1 MIGGGF
7 FKICKVLQ
15 PLHWN
20 HLHCNLNKHFILY
33 LALTQQHSA
42 ALARQFMRLPI
53 KGMHC
58 KIGHFWQ
65 LKDSSIHNSPEIKRK
80 MNTRGAEAPGA
91 AECWG
96 LGALRHQQQSF
107 PCTLLCF
114 CVQSRRSAVVCSRPF
129 NEEHLL
135 AASGCASSAAR
146 SSSCCKGNRPA
157 AAAFWF
163 KRVNAL

>member
-1 MIGGGF
+1 MYQKLHILG
-7 FKICKVLQ
+7 KVLASV
-15 PLHWN
+15 HWN
-20 HLHCNLNKHFILY
+20 LLHCNLHCDSILY
-33 LALTQQHSA
+33 LTSLLSSPAGQTVYECATKGQTLQTGRSKHSWQKQSP
-42 ALARQFMRLPI
+42 RNG
-53 KGMHC
+53 K
-58 KIGHFWQ
+58 KI
-65 LKDSSIHNSPEIKRK
+65 P
-80 MNTRGAEAPGA
+80 RGAGEAPGQQSVV
-91 AECWG
+91 G
-96 LGALRHQQQSF
+96 SLRHQQQSF

-135 AASGCASSAAR
+135 AESGCASIAAR